1 MTSRAVTSRTTSS
14 LLIRNATGIFT
25 GLPGDAMRAA
35 GAIRVR
41 DGRIAA
47 VGDLTPEPGEQTI
60 DASGCVIYPGLI
72 STHHHLFQS
81 VLKGVRAGINEPLM
95 AWLRSVPHAYW
106 HKVNE
111 HELYTAAQIGL
122 VELMLSGT
130 TTAADHHYVFSD
142 AYRFDPAAVIFE
154 AARELGMRL
163 VLCRGGGT
171 VVHERAD
178 AVQPVPV
185 ESLDAMI
192 RSVEAC
198 AQRYHDPAP
207 DSMRRV
213 SFAPTT
219 PPWSVKP
226 DELKVIAA
234 AARGLGLRPHS
245 HLSETHDYVAFCL
258 DRFGKRPVHWIAEH
272 DWLGPDVW
280 FAHLVHLDAGEVDL
294 LVETSTGMSH
304 CPQSNCRLGSGIAPA
319 DRMAALGG
327 AVSLAVD
334 GAASNESADMI
345 SEMHSAWHTH
355 RAAKGA
361 DATTVEEVVRWATVN
376 GARVLGFP
384 DLGVLAPG
392 KLADLAIFDLSSPRY
407 FGLHDPLAGPVVG
420 GGAAD
425 LRLLMVG
432 GRIVVE
438 NGVIP
443 GLDLA
448 KLRRD
453 AADVVRRIAG

>member
-1 MTSRAVTSRTTSS
+1 MTS
-14 LLIRNATGIFT
+14 LLIRDAVGIFT
-25 GLPGDAMRAA
+25 GLPADAMRAT

-47 VGDLTPEPGEQTI
+47 IGDLAPEPGEQII
-60 DASGCVIYPGLI
+60 DASGCVIYPGLV

-81 VLKGVRAGINEPLM
+81 VLKGVRAGIDQPLM

-106 HKVNE
+106 NKVNE
-111 HELYTAAQIGL
+111 AELYTAARIGL

-142 AYRFDPAAVIFE
+142 TYRFDPAAVIFE
-154 AARELGMRL
+154 AARELGLRL

-171 VVHERAD
+171 IVHERAD
-178 AVQPVPV
+178 AVLPVPV
-185 ESLDAMI
+185 EPLDAMI

-226 DELKVIAA
+226 DELKVIAS
-234 AARGLGLRPHS
+234 AARGFGLRLHS

-258 DRFGKRPVHWIAEH
+258 NNFGKRPVHWIADH

-280 FAHLVHLDAGEVDL
+280 FAHLVHLDPGEISL
-294 LVETSTGMSH
+294 LVETGTGMSH
-304 CPQSNCRLGSGIAPA
+304 CPQSNCRLGSGVAPA

-355 RAAKGA
+355 RAIKGA
-361 DATTVEEVVRWATVN
+361 DATTVEEVVRWATAG

-425 LRLLMVG
+425 LKLLMVG

-453 AADVVRRIAG
+453 ATDVIRRIAA

>member
-1 MTSRAVTSRTTSS
+1 MNS
-14 LLIRNATGIFT
+14 LLIRNADGIFT
-25 GLPGDAMRAA
+25 GMPGDAMRAA

-47 VGDLTPEPGEQTI
+47 IGGLMPEPGEQI
-60 DASGCVIYPGLI
+60 VDAAGCVVYPGLI

-81 VLKGVRAGINEPLM
+81 VLKGVHAGINQPLM
-95 AWLRSVPHAYW
+95 GWLRSVPHAYW
-106 HKVNE
+106 NKVNE
-111 HELYTAAQIGL
+111 DELYTAARIGL

-142 AYRFDPAAVIFE
+142 TYRFDPAAIIFE
-154 AARELGMRL
+154 AARDLGLRL

-171 VVHERAD
+171 TVHQRAD

-185 ESLDAMI
+185 EPLDAMI

-207 DSMRRV
+207 DSMSRV

-226 DELKVIAA
+226 DELQIIAA
-234 AARGLGLRPHS
+234 AARGLGLRLHS
-245 HLSETHDYVAFCL
+245 HLSETSDYVEFCL
-258 DRFGKRPVHWIAEH
+258 NNFGKRPVHWIAEH

-280 FAHLVHLDAGEVDL
+280 FAHLVHLDASEVDL
-294 LVETSTGMSH
+294 LVETGTGMSH

-392 KLADLAIFDLSSPRY
+392 KLADLAIFNLSNPRY
-407 FGLHDPLAGPVVG
+407 FGLHDALAGPVVG

-443 GLDLA
+443 GLDVE

-453 AADVVRRIAG
+453 AANVVKRIAA